1 MPKKEERAMS
11 EKERKDYTKGPL
23 CLSGRGVTRIFGSGA
38 KANTAVDHVDFDF
51 HEGEFVSIVGESG
64 SGKTTLSKMLL
75 GLLNV
80 SEGEILFQ
88 GKPRDI
94 STRAKRNEY
103 WKGIQAIFQDPFASY
118 NIFHKIDAVLL
129 DCINMRGGKNLPY
142 EKKVEMMTEA
152 CSFVNLKFAELTNK
166 YPFELSGGQ
175 MQRLMIARI
184 FLLKPKIL
192 LADEPTSMVDACSR
206 ATILDMLL
214 NLRDE
219 TGMTIIFITH
229 DIGLAYYISDTVYI
243 MEHGKFVE
251 FGKADE
257 VILNPK
263 APYTKRLISDV
274 PKIHEEWDL
283 STVDLTDDQY

>member
-1 MPKKEERAMS
+1 MS
-11 EKERKDYTKGPL
+11 DVKERKDYTNGPL
-23 CLSGRGVTRIFGSGA
+23 CLSGRGVTRIFGHGE
-38 KANTAVDHVDFDF
+38 KANVAVDHGDFDF

-75 GLLNV
+75 GLLPI

-94 STRAKRNEY
+94 TTRAKKAEY
-103 WKGIQAIFQDPFASY
+103 WKGIQAIFQDPLASY
-118 NIFHKIDAVLL
+118 NIFHKIDSVLL

-219 TGMTIIFITH
+219 IGMTIIFITH

-251 FGKADE
+251 YGKADE

-283 STVDLTDDQY
+283 STVELTDNY

>member
-1 MPKKEERAMS
+1 MS
-11 EKERKDYTKGPL
+11 ETERKDYTNGPL
-23 CLSGRGVTRIFGSGA
+23 CLSGRNVTRVFGTGN
-38 KANTAVDHVDFDF
+38 KTNVAVDHVNFDF

-75 GLLNV
+75 GLLNL

-88 GKPRDI
+88 GQPRDI

-103 WKGIQAIFQDPFASY
+103 WKGIQAIFQDPFSSY
-118 NIFHKIDAVLL
+118 NTFHKIDSVLL

-251 FGKADE
+251 YGKADE

-283 STVDLTDDQY
+283 STVDIHAEG

>member
-1 MPKKEERAMS
+1 MS
-11 EKERKDYTKGPL
+11 EVKERKDYTKGPL
-23 CLSGRGVTRIFGSGA
+23 CLSGRGVTRIFGHGE
-38 KANTAVDHVDFDF
+38 KANIAVNHVDFDF

-75 GLLNV
+75 GLLPI

-94 STRAKRNEY
+94 STRAKKAEY

-219 TGMTIIFITH
+219 IGMTIIFITH

-243 MEHGKFVE
+243 MEHGRFVE
-251 FGKADE
+251 YGKADE
-257 VILNPK
+257 VILNPQ
-263 APYTKRLISDV
+263 AAYTKRLISDV

-283 STVDLTDDQY
+283 STVELKAE

>member
-1 MPKKEERAMS
+1 MS
-11 EKERKDYTKGPL
+11 EDRITPAKDFTNAPL
-23 CLSGRGVTRIFGSGA
+23 CLSGRGVTKIFGLGE
-38 KANTAVDHVDFDF
+38 KRTVAVDHVDFDF

-75 GLLNV
+75 GLSNQT
-80 SEGEILFQ
+80 SGEILFQ
-88 GKPRDI
+88 DKTRDI
-94 STRAKRNEY
+94 SSGAKRREY
-103 WKGIQAIFQDPFASY
+103 WKGIQAIFQDPFASF
-118 NIFHKIDAVLL
+118 NTFNKIDTVLL
-129 DCINMRGGKNLPY
+129 DCINMRGGKNLSRQ
-142 EKKVEMMTEA
+142 EKFDMMTEA

-214 NLRDE
+214 QLRDE
-219 TGMTIIFITH
+219 VGMTIIFITH

-251 FGKADE
+251 YGKADE
-257 VILNPK
+257 VILNPQ
-263 APYTKRLISDV
+263 AAYTKRLISDV

-283 STVDLTDDQY
+283 STVDELSAG